1 MNIFGPYYLISAL
14 PILKFEPEL
23 VISFK
28 KLWDLLLHED
38 KNLQELA
45 GAVLL
50 RKDLINLEKIFPK
63 KDRGILFR
71 ILEFFWDHRMVLWLF
86 IAEYL
91 FWQQIATLTAIV
103 IFQIICLRSLSRY
116 TYKVIMQRKLLN
128 KAVLLSS
135 YFG

>member
-50 RKDLINLEKIFPK
+50 RKDLINLEKIYHGEVPLNEGRYSNK
-63 KDRGILFR
+63 ELASIL
-71 ILEFFWDHRMVLWLF
+71 
-86 IAEYL
+86 
-91 FWQQIATLTAIV
+91 QKP
-103 IFQIICLRSLSRY
+103 SL
-116 TYKVIMQRKLLN
+116 
-128 KAVLLSS
+128 
-135 YFG
+135 